1 MSGNNITI
9 SMPGLANVIRT
20 FDALAGNAVLNDI
33 DRISE
38 TYARKMAEESA
49 AMAPVDTASLRNSIA
64 SSPQESTVEHV
75 WEYGSNLP
83 YAIKMEYTHPTN
95 RAFIRKT
102 VWDNR
107 EKYRRAIKERILR
120 S

>member
-1 MSGNNITI
+1 MSGSNITI

-33 DRISE
+33 DRITE

-49 AMAPVDTASLRNSIA
+49 ALAPVDTAALRNSIA
-64 SSPQESTVEHV
+64 SSPQESAVEHI

-83 YAIKMEYTHPTN
+83 YALKMEYLHPTN
-95 RAFIRKT
+95 KAYIRKS
-102 VWDNR
+102 VWNNR
-107 EKYRRAIKERILR
+107 QKYRDAIKNRILR